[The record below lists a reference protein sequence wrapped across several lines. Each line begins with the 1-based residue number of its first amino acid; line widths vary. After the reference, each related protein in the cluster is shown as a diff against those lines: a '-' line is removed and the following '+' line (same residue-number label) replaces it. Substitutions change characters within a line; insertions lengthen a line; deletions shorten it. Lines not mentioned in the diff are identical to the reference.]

1 MTIWDAF
8 CHPSLPAWAPGQST
22 WSTCVPMLI
31 QFRISLK
38 SFQNLFFFSLSARSE
53 HLEYPCANFV
63 QVFVFVFVF
72 VEYPCANIVQ
82 TPIDSKRT
90 SSVLCCNDCDN
101 DLEKMTIKCHYNPIM
116 DEYLRWP
123 TKSKDAIF
131 SKTKFILP
139 AWLTVAKSQ
148 ILGSQNPCKRTS
160 GNF

>member
-1 MTIWDAF
+1 M
-8 CHPSLPAWAPGQST
+8 L
-22 WSTCVPMLI
+22 TCG
-31 QFRISLK
+31 
-38 SFQNLFFFSLSARSE
+38 NFFDEEITKTSSSLSARSE

-63 QVFVFVFVF
+63 Q
-72 VEYPCANIVQ
+72 
-82 TPIDSKRT
+82 TPIDSKRS

-139 AWLTVAKSQ
+139 A
-148 ILGSQNPCKRTS
+148 
-160 GNF
+160 